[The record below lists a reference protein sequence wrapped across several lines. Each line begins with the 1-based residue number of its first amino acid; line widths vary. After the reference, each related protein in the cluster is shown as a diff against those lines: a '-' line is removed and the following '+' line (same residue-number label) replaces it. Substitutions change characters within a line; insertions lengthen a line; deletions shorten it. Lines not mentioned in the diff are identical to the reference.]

1 MRTRRHARWALAA
14 CRSAC
19 LIALLWSAAGA
30 LAQKGA
36 DPARGAQKAL
46 ACGACHGAAGQPAQA
61 ATPLLAGQN
70 HEFLVLQMFYL
81 REGLRDVPQM
91 AGMLKA
97 FSDRDLE
104 DVAAY
109 YARQPQAGSRPTK
122 NAALRARGE
131 ELARSLGCGSCH
143 MDDYSGQ
150 KHVPRIAHQR
160 EDYLAL
166 ALKSYRDNKRT
177 GTDTSMNEAMYRVSD
192 ADIAA
197 LAHFL
202 AHR

>member
-1 MRTRRHARWALAA
+1 M
-14 CRSAC
+14 
-19 LIALLWSAAGA
+19 
-30 LAQKGA
+30 AQKKGP
-36 DPARGAQKAL
+36 DPARGAPKAA
-46 ACGACHGAAGQPAQA
+46 ACGECHGAAGQPAQPG
-61 ATPLLAGQN
+61 TPLLAGQN

-81 REGLRDVPQM
+81 REGLREVPQM
-91 AGMLKA
+91 AGLLQG

-109 YARQPQAGSRPTK
+109 YAGQPQAGAKPTK

-131 ELARSLGCGSCH
+131 ALARSRGCGSCH
-143 MDDYSGQ
+143 MEDYRGQ

-160 EDYLAL
+160 EDYLIAAL
-166 ALKSYRDNKRT
+166 RSYRDNKRT